1 MRNCI
6 PALLSATLSAGLASP
21 AAAQFF
27 DGNSWFSYNGSG
39 YAAAPAY
46 AYAAPMPVVT
56 TPLAYAAPIY
66 GYAYRPVVQPAYYA
80 APAFHYAAYRPVIR
94 PAYYAPP
101 ACGYAYRPV
110 VQRPYYAPPVY
121 YAPPRPRGYFPYA
134 PPRPMVVADR
144 CGPNGYWSARLNRCL
159 FRAK

>member
-6 PALLSATLSAGLASP
+6 PVLLSATLSAVGLASP
-21 AAAQFF
+21 AVAQFF
-27 DGNSWFSYNGSG
+27 DGNGWYGYSGYG

-46 AYAAPMPVVT
+46 AYAPAMPVIT
-56 TPLAYAAPIY
+56 TPVAYAAPVFR
-66 GYAYRPVVQPAYYA
+66 YAYRPA
-80 APAFHYAAYRPVIR
+80 IR

-101 ACGYAYRPV
+101 ACGYRPV

-121 YAPPRPRGYFPYA
+121 YAAPRPRGYFPYA
-134 PPRPMVVADR
+134 PPRPIVVADR
-144 CGPNGYWSARLNRCL
+144 CGPNGYWSARHNRCF